1 MLSLCRGSCGQVA
14 GPEVFQPE
22 VPLRRLG
29 GSTTA
34 TVMVVHRLGL
44 PERQFVVK
52 AIALRGLD
60 AQGRLRALKEIQI
73 LKSLRHESIIEYIE
87 SWWIGAGPD
96 SGRLTL
102 VMECAEN
109 GDLRVPVQAAG
120 QSGKHLEEVLVLSW
134 LQQMLRGLDHVHQ
147 KEIIHRDLK
156 AMNVFLKDTWR
167 TCKLGDFG
175 ISTALE
181 SGKSASGCVGT
192 PAYMAPELLWNQRY
206 ASAVDM
212 WAIGVVLYELM
223 ALKLPFCGSNV
234 LALVYQIAFNTYDP
248 EPLCM
253 VGYSTA
259 LIELVSWLLD
269 KDPTKRPSASQL
281 LGEPALWETFSIE
294 AAGTMAAASF
304 NESLSSNLFSNT
316 CQGDLSEVHHAC
328 TPGITMPSAMQ
339 MVSGTG
345 SDWGD
350 AVALLASM
358 GTDSMTGAIPA
369 TLASA
374 ESLGSVVSNVKLW
387 EEILR
392 TREESDNVSLD
403 RFEELLRSIGSSR
416 PDVPPDQ
423 PKHDD
428 ERNSPPQRQI
438 GSCEAEENL
447 ARAAQDVAFAAS
459 LQKMAAEISLEAHG
473 YQPLRRLGGSTTATV
488 MVVHRLGLPE
498 RQFVVK
504 AIALRGL
511 DAQGRLRALKEIQIL
526 KSLRHE
532 SIIEYIESWWIGAG
546 PDSGRL
552 TLVMECAEN
561 GDLRVPVQA
570 AGQSGKHLEEV
581 LVLSW
586 LQQMLRGLDHVHQK
600 EIIHRDLKAMNVFL
614 KDTWRTCKLGDFGIS
629 TALESGKSASGCVG
643 TPAYM
648 APELLWN
655 QRYASAVDMWAIGVV
670 LYELMALKL
679 PFCGSNVLALVYQI
693 AFNTYDPEPLC
704 MVGYS
709 TALIEL
715 VSRLLD
721 KDPTKRPS
729 ASQLLG
735 EPALWETFSIEAA
748 GTMAAASFNE
758 SLSSNLF
765 SNTCQGDLSEV
776 HHACTPGITIPSAM
790 QMVSG
795 TGSDWGD
802 AVALL
807 ASVRTDGSVDSI
819 TGERI
824 AGSDVEARATASLG
838 SYESRLYDFSRLYES
853 TEPLTSLTA

>member
-1 MLSLCRGSCGQVA
+1 
-14 GPEVFQPE
+14 
-22 VPLRRLG
+22 
-29 GSTTA
+29 
-34 TVMVVHRLGL
+34 MVVHRLGL

-52 AIALRGLD
+52 AMALRGLD
-60 AQGRLRALKEIQI
+60 APGRLRALKEIQI

-134 LQQMLRGLDHVHQ
+134 LQQMLKGLDHVHQ

-223 ALKLPFCGSNV
+223 ALRLPFCGSNV

-248 EPLCM
+248 EPLRM
-253 VGYSTA
+253 AGYSTV
-259 LIELVSWLLD
+259 LIELVSRLLD
-269 KDPTKRPSASQL
+269 KNPTKRPSASQL

-304 NESLSSNLFSNT
+304 NASLSSNLFSNT
-316 CQGDLSEVHHAC
+316 RQDDLSEVHNPG

-339 MVSGTG
+339 MPSGTG

-358 GTDSMTGAIPA
+358 GTDSVTGAIPA
-369 TLASA
+369 TLTSA
-374 ESLGSVVSNVKLW
+374 ESLGSVVSDVKLW

-416 PDVPPDQ
+416 PDVSHQPP
-423 PKHDD
+423 KCDD
-428 ERNSPPQRQI
+428 ERHSPQWQI
-438 GSCEAEENL
+438 GACEEAEEHL

-459 LQKMAAEISLEAHG
+459 LQRMAAEISLEAHG

-504 AIALRGL
+504 AMALRGL
-511 DAQGRLRALKEIQIL
+511 DAPGRLRALKEIQIL

-586 LQQMLRGLDHVHQK
+586 LQQMLKGLDHVHQK

-670 LYELMALKL
+670 LYELMALRL

-693 AFNTYDPEPLC
+693 AFNTYDPEPLR
-704 MVGYS
+704 MAGYS
-709 TALIEL
+709 TVLIEL

-748 GTMAAASFNE
+748 GTMAAASFNA

-765 SNTCQGDLSEV
+765 SNTRQDDLSEV
-776 HHACTPGITIPSAM
+776 HNPGTPGISMPSAM
-790 QMVSG
+790 QMPSG

-819 TGERI
+819 TGERK
-824 AGSDVEARATASLG
+824 AGDVEARATASLG
-838 SYESRLYDFSRLYES
+838 SYEPRLQTFRED
-853 TEPLTSLTA
+853 

>member
-1 MLSLCRGSCGQVA
+1 M
-14 GPEVFQPE
+14 FQPE

>member
-1 MLSLCRGSCGQVA
+1 
-14 GPEVFQPE
+14 
-22 VPLRRLG
+22 
-29 GSTTA
+29 
-34 TVMVVHRLGL
+34 MVVHRLGL
-44 PERQFVVK
+44 PERQYVVK

-109 GDLRVPVQAAG
+109 GDLRVPVQAAC
-120 QSGKHLEEVLVLSW
+120 QTGKNLEEVLILSW

-175 ISTALE
+175 ISTAL
-181 SGKSASGCVGT
+181 SGGKSASGCVGT

-234 LALVYQIAFNTYDP
+234 LALVYQIAFNSYDP
-248 EPLCM
+248 EPLQKA
-253 VGYSTA
+253 GYSPA
-259 LIELVSWLLD
+259 LVELVGRLLD
-269 KDPTKRPSASQL
+269 KDPMKRPTASQL
-281 LGEPALWETFSIE
+281 LSEPALWDTFSFE
-294 AAGTMAAASF
+294 AAETLAAASF
-304 NESLSSNLFSNT
+304 NESLSSALLSQAHLGEL
-316 CQGDLSEVHHAC
+316 CQAADVG
-328 TPGITMPSAMQ
+328 TPGITLPAAPPAA
-339 MVSGTG
+339 VATGTG

-350 AVALLASM
+350 AVALLASI
-358 GTDSMTGAIPA
+358 GTDSMSGVSPA
-369 TLASA
+369 NLATA
-374 ESLGSVVSNVKLW
+374 ESLGSVVSDVKLW

-392 TREESDNVSLD
+392 TREESDTVSLD
-403 RFEELLRSIGSSR
+403 RFEELLRSIGGAKS
-416 PDVPPDQ
+416 DVPP
-423 PKHDD
+423 
-428 ERNSPPQRQI
+428 PPMPVVVADSEGQRQAVVKEVS
-438 GSCEAEENL
+438 GSPLSREEAEANL
-447 ARAAQDVAFAAS
+447 ARAAEDVAFAAS
-459 LQKMAAEISLEAHG
+459 LQRMAAEISLESHG
-473 YQPLRRLGGSTTATV
+473 YQPIRRLGGSTTATV

-498 RQFVVK
+498 RQYVVK

-570 AGQSGKHLEEV
+570 ACQTGKNLEEV
-581 LVLSW
+581 LILSW

-629 TALESGKSASGCVG
+629 TALSGGKSASGCVG

-693 AFNTYDPEPLC
+693 AFNSYDPEPLQKA
-704 MVGYS
+704 GYS
-709 TALIEL
+709 PALVEL
-715 VSRLLD
+715 VGRLLD
-721 KDPTKRPS
+721 KDPMKRPT
-729 ASQLLG
+729 ASQLLS
-735 EPALWETFSIEAA
+735 EPALWDTFSFEAA
-748 GTMAAASFNE
+748 ETLAAASFNE
-758 SLSSNLF
+758 SLSSALL
-765 SNTCQGDLSEV
+765 SQAHLGELCQAADVG
-776 HHACTPGITIPSAM
+776 TPGITLPAAPPAA
-790 QMVSG
+790 VATG

-807 ASVRTDGSVDSI
+807 ASVRTEDLLDSI

-824 AGSDVEARATASLG
+824 RSKDVEALATASLG
-838 SYESRLYDFSRLYES
+838 SHVPWLHYVPCFQNVGAMTLRTCMLRGHPGAAMGWVAENTSRE
-853 TEPLTSLTA
+853 